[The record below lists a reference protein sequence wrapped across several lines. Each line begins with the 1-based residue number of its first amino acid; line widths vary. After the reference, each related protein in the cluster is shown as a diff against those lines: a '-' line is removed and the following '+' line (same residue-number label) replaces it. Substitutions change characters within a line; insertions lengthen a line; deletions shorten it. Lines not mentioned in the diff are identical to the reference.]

1 MLDVRTVP
9 SSPSLIPGKA
19 QFFVELILA
28 LVLSRLPYVSLPFHW
43 LESYFHELSHA
54 IAAVIS
60 GGVVSQIRLFP
71 DGSGLCFSQGG
82 WPVLVGFS
90 GYTGAALWGTLL
102 FFHVLSA
109 TRYSPKLSGSWA
121 GGITDVGIVGRD
133 LLSIA
138 IMLSLS
144 VLFLLPLKLTYSTL
158 LRGSLRLVAM
168 IVMLNALASP
178 AVLLGL
184 GQRGDAALLAQMTLI
199 PAVIW
204 VALWF
209 AVGLGAL
216 YLCWRVV
223 ANQSAKAKGVARTLD
238 SGRK

>member
-102 FFHVLSA
+102 FFMSCLRQGIRQSYLALGLVVLLTLA
-109 TRYSPKLSGSWA
+109 LW
-121 GGITDVGIVGRD
+121 GRD

>member
-1 MLDVRTVP
+1 MFMLDVQSAPR
-9 SSPSLIPGKA
+9 SQQLIPGKA
-19 QFFVELILA
+19 QFFVELLLA
-28 LVLSRLPYVSLPFHW
+28 LLLSRLPYVSLPFHW

-54 IAAVIS
+54 IAAVAS
-60 GGVVSQIRLFP
+60 GGIVSHIQLFP

-82 WPVLVGFS
+82 WPVLIGFS
-90 GYTGAALWGTLL
+90 GYTGAALWGALLFLMSCLRQGIRQSYLALGAVVLLTLL
-102 FFHVLSA
+102 LWSRDVLSM
-109 TRYSPKLSGSWA
+109 
-121 GGITDVGIVGRD
+121 
-133 LLSIA
+133 A
-138 IMLSLS
+138 IMLSLA

-184 GQRGDAALLAQMTLI
+184 GQRGDAALLAKMTLI

-204 VALWF
+204 VMLWF

-223 ANQSAKAKGVARTLD
+223 AKHSAQAKSVD
-238 SGRK
+238 